1 MTEPTD
7 IAIAAARR
15 GRERER
21 ERGQGSSGDRAVGP
35 ARIAVALP
43 VAGTPGTGALV
54 TGARAR
60 VRVRHA
66 GRAGTI
72 RLLPLR
78 PGQAWPRR
86 MAA

>member
-7 IAIAAARR
+7 IAIAAARS
-15 GRERER
+15 GRER
-21 ERGQGSSGDRAVGP
+21 GP

-60 VRVRHA
+60 VRHA
-66 GRAGTI
+66 GQAGTI

>member
-7 IAIAAARR
+7 IADARR
-15 GRERER
+15 DRDAG
-21 ERGQGSSGDRAVGP
+21 RAVAP
-35 ARIAVALP
+35 AGIAVALP

-60 VRVRHA
+60 VRHP
-66 GRAGTI
+66 GRTATI

-78 PGQAWPRR
+78 AGRAWPRR